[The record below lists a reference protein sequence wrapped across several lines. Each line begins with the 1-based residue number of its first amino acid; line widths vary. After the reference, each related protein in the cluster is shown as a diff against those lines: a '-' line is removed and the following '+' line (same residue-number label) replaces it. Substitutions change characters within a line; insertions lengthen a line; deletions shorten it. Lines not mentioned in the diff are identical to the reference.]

1 MFYIK
6 LKYLREKE
14 NLTRE
19 QLAGALD
26 ITYSTLSKYETNKRQ
41 PDFETLKK
49 IASFFSVST
58 DYLLDMPFENT
69 TSKTDIVIHF
79 EFLKDIVKN
88 SNTVYFN
95 DEILT
100 TTSKNFIYDSIE
112 YISNQI
118 ENINNEDI

>member
-41 PDFETLKK
+41 PDFETLRK
-49 IASFFSVST
+49 IALFFNVST
-58 DYLLDMPFENT
+58 DYLLDMPYKK
-69 TSKTDIVIHF
+69 KTHRNDIVVHF
-79 EFLKDIVKN
+79 DLLKDIVK
-88 SNTVYFN
+88 SSDDVYFKN
-95 DEILT
+95 ALLT
-100 TTSKNFIYDSIE
+100 DISKNFIFNSIE
-112 YISNQI
+112 YITSQI
-118 ENINNEDI
+118 ENINNEDT